1 MQYGASFGA
10 HDSCGGLLHFSRAC
24 LFAVALENWILSL
37 TVCLTGRS
45 RVFFLFVFFPRT
57 DLKFFSRIAEDSS
70 GLRLSCVFGSLLE
83 EQVSPQP
90 QSEAKPANIIVT
102 FSFFTSKD
110 FGVSRFSRVLL
121 GINFSIRKNTLASLR
136 THSAVSHIAQRLNN
150 LGFILF
156 SVDLVFLSVTL
167 IK

>member
-1 MQYGASFGA
+1 M
-10 HDSCGGLLHFSRAC
+10 
-24 LFAVALENWILSL
+24 SL

>member
-1 MQYGASFGA
+1 M
-10 HDSCGGLLHFSRAC
+10 
-24 LFAVALENWILSL
+24 
-37 TVCLTGRS
+37 
-45 RVFFLFVFFPRT
+45 
-57 DLKFFSRIAEDSS
+57 KFFSRIAEDSS

-102 FSFFTSKD
+102 FFFTSKD

-136 THSAVSHIAQRLNN
+136 THSAVSHIAQQLNN

>member
-1 MQYGASFGA
+1 M
-10 HDSCGGLLHFSRAC
+10 
-24 LFAVALENWILSL
+24 SL

-45 RVFFLFVFFPRT
+45 RFFFLFFFFLFPRA

-83 EQVSPQP
+83 EQVSLQP

-102 FSFFTSKD
+102 FFFFFTSKD

>member
-1 MQYGASFGA
+1 MQYSASVGA

-45 RVFFLFVFFPRT
+45 RVFFLFFFSFPRA

-102 FSFFTSKD
+102 FIFTSKD

-150 LGFILF
+150 LGFISF

>member
-1 MQYGASFGA
+1 M
-10 HDSCGGLLHFSRAC
+10 
-24 LFAVALENWILSL
+24 
-37 TVCLTGRS
+37 
-45 RVFFLFVFFPRT
+45 
-57 DLKFFSRIAEDSS
+57 KFFSRIAEDSS